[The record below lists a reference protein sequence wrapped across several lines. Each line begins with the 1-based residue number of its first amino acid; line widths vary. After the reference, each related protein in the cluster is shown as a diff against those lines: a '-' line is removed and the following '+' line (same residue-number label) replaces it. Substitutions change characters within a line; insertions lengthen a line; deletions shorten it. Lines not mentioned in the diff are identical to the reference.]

1 MSDLKKQGITKFL
14 DGSVAP
20 ENAIAI
26 PCGLMAKYV
35 FNDSFYLYKNEE
47 NGTQTQIEINSNDI
61 AWLSDVQDKFK
72 NIDMDTVPQ
81 KYKDYIRD
89 NNGKGEEITSFE

>member
-47 NGTQTQIEINSNDI
+47 NGT
-61 AWLSDVQDKFK
+61 
-72 NIDMDTVPQ
+72 
-81 KYKDYIRD
+81 
-89 NNGKGEEITSFE
+89 